1 LRRLALSSG
10 LGVPCHSVSL
20 LIPEARIFCG
30 YLIDY
35 VAMSGLLRIAANSPP
50 PPVAIVIITAVDRR
64 IKRQTNPDLTFLV
77 QSLSCDTN
85 DGQVWERFM
94 ASEFEKPD
102 ASRFMPNCFV
112 VDPLS
117 NLLPL
122 FSCSAF
128 WRSFPVQPPGVRFF
142 SAFWRPLPVEPPG
155 SHISFNPLPAYSIEN
170 LFWN

>member
-1 LRRLALSSG
+1 
-10 LGVPCHSVSL
+10 
-20 LIPEARIFCG
+20 
-30 YLIDY
+30 
-35 VAMSGLLRIAANSPP
+35 MSGLLRIAFTHSPPP
-50 PPVAIVIITAVDRR
+50 PPVAIVIITAVLDRR
-64 IKRQTNPDLTFLV
+64 IKKRQANPDLTFLV
-77 QSLSCDTN
+77 QSLSCNTN
-85 DGQVWERFM
+85 DGRVWERFI

-128 WRSFPVQPPGVRFF
+128 WRSFPVQPPGVRCFL
-142 SAFWRPLPVEPPG
+142 AFWRPLPIQPPG
-155 SHISFNPLPAYSIEN
+155 SHILFNPLPAYSIEN